1 MRPLIHIKNPMT
13 QDELKKQVA
22 RSAIEYIKNVPV
34 IGVGTGST
42 VNFFIEMLA
51 DYTSS
56 IDAAISS
63 SIDTTR
69 RLESVGIKVL
79 DLNEVNNV
87 EVYIDGADEV
97 DPKKKLI
104 KGGGGALTREK
115 IIAGASDKFVCI
127 VDSSKTVDVLG
138 GFPLPIEVIPM
149 SRKFVAGEMKKMGGQ
164 SVWRENFISDNG
176 CEIIDI
182 HNLYIR
188 DPMEMERVINNI
200 PGVVTVGLFALRD
213 ADVVLIGD
221 GDKVITR

>member
-1 MRPLIHIKNPMT
+1 V
-13 QDELKKQVA
+13 D
-22 RSAIEYIKNVPV
+22 NV
-34 IGVGTGST
+34 
-42 VNFFIEMLA
+42 
-51 DYTSS
+51 
-56 IDAAISS
+56 
-63 SIDTTR
+63 
-69 RLESVGIKVL
+69 K
-79 DLNEVNNV
+79 
-87 EVYIDGADEV
+87 VYIDGADEV

-115 IIAGASDKFVCI
+115 IIAGASDQFVCI

-149 SRKFVAGEMKKMGGQ
+149 SREFVAREMEKMGGK

-221 GDKVITR
+221 GDKVVTR

>member
-1 MRPLIHIKNPMT
+1 MT

-22 RSAIEYIKNVPV
+22 RSAIEYIKDVPV

-42 VNFFIEMLA
+42 VNFFIEMLV
-51 DYTSS
+51 DYTST

-79 DLNEVNNV
+79 DLNEVDNV
-87 EVYIDGADEV
+87 KVYIDGADEV

-149 SRKFVAGEMKKMGGQ
+149 SRQYVARELVKMGGQ
-164 SVWRENFISDNG
+164 PVWRENFISDNA

-221 GDKVITR
+221 GDTVITR

>member
-1 MRPLIHIKNPMT
+1 
-13 QDELKKQVA
+13 
-22 RSAIEYIKNVPV
+22 
-34 IGVGTGST
+34 
-42 VNFFIEMLA
+42 
-51 DYTSS
+51 YTST

-79 DLNEVNNV
+79 DLNEVDNV
-87 EVYIDGADEV
+87 KVYIDGADEV
-97 DPKKKLI
+97 DPNKKLI

-115 IIAGASDKFVCI
+115 IIAGASDQFVCI

-149 SRKFVAGEMKKMGGQ
+149 SREFVARELVKMGGQ
-164 SVWRENFISDNG
+164 PVWRENFISDNG

-182 HNLYIR
+182 HNLYMR
-188 DPMEMERVINNI
+188 DPMAMERVINNI